1 MAMARTTTSNLPPAP
16 ISLEEKKKSKILSEE
31 ELKCQKAMVE
41 ILEKFPGR
49 PKTFFK
55 QILDHSSTKNPK
67 NILSG
72 SGKKG
77 LKRKIE
83 EEPLFSTFD
92 PLLPP
97 STGEART
104 QKFIEEKPVENFQ
117 EDQDEDEGTQTDT
130 SIEAISG
137 SDQSVDEVIVQD
149 LKEYTGCTV
158 NLEKLTLTN
167 SQKR

>member
-55 QILDHSSTKNPK
+55 QILDHSSTIKPK

-72 SGKKG
+72 SGIKG

-97 STGEART
+97 STGEARIE
-104 QKFIEEKPVENFQ
+104 IEEKPVENFQ

-130 SIEAISG
+130 SIEALSG

-149 LKEYTGCTV
+149 LKKYTGCTV